1 MAGFQIEG
9 MFSVKVRVTFPQVH
23 VEKAVPCMEINCW
36 LDIYSS
42 YILLKQDDSEWRKDM
57 IDVYYFI

>member
-36 LDIYSS
+36 LDN
-42 YILLKQDDSEWRKDM
+42 SEWRKDM